1 MKRVRFLALFAMLV
15 LALSLMLSAC
25 GGDGGETTPAPST
38 PPAAFTDLAEYEI
51 IYPSGADATVFR
63 GQSRYSCCSG

>member
-38 PPAAFTDLAEYEI
+38 PPVA
-51 IYPSGADATVFR
+51 SGCSH
-63 GQSRYSCCSG
+63 GQLWLR